1 MQDLNRQTG
10 ASMDPDIDPSSQM
23 QSNTRHLMSAVT
35 RLPQLSE
42 RKRIIDKHTNIL
54 HALLAAIQGR
64 TLDKFYT
71 AEEACLLGK
80 GDVGGVV
87 NLLQVGSC
95 CTPSQPLTG
104 ARAQNSPHGGAPPLQ
119 SSATCGFRCV
129 AVLHCTEYCLSFC
142 PEDPCRHQ
150 VQAQIKRHKSYKGG
164 FHATRTARICSNLQ
178 ATVALKSPAR
188 PADQQEH
195 LCIHT
200 SEHPLHETLRK
211 PLSMLQTSRG
221 TPTDALRLALVLLL
235 TCEALPAATDLE
247 RLAQALQQRG
257 ADLAA
262 FNYVRRMRSL
272 NLTGKAAAQP
282 GVDGLGGGSSSQ
294 SQLLTWADKA
304 FGQGL
309 NAVTKGGW
317 VQEFEVRVDCCGL
330 HLSSVGRTQQ
340 LRLFGGQGL
349 DAISKGR
356 WLHLSKVSE
365 C

>member
-104 ARAQNSPHGGAPPLQ
+104 ARTQNSPHGGAPPLQ
-119 SSATCGFRCV
+119 SSATYRMCGCL
-129 AVLHCTEYCLSFC
+129 ALHWVLPLFLPRGYLQASSAGADQA
-142 PEDPCRHQ
+142 PQ
-150 VQAQIKRHKSYKGG
+150 VIQGR

-178 ATVALKSPAR
+178 ATVAFKSPAR

-200 SEHPLHETLRK
+200 SEQQLHETLRK

-282 GVDGLGGGSSSQ
+282 GLDGLGGGSSSQ

-330 HLSSVGRTQQ
+330 HLSSVGRGSTVALFWGPGPRRY
-340 LRLFGGQGL
+340 LRVGG
-349 DAISKGR
+349 
-356 WLHLSKVSE
+356 
-365 C
+365 CTF